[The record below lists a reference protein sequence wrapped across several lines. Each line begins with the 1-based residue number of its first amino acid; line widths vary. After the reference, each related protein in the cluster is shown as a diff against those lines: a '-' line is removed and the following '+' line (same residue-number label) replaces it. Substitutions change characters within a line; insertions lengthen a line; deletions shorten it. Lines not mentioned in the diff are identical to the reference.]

1 MSLLQ
6 FFSCHHP
13 RLTYI
18 LKDHLPFFLK
28 THSKSLRRKMF
39 EDLLTT
45 RFLHSRLGVS
55 ELFSEAGRRF
65 CSLQSDRGGHPSHR
79 LPRQSTSIP
88 PRKHHPASG
97 QQRGHPVFEQS
108 SSAGL
113 RPSSR
118 VPRSLRRAPPA
129 CSVIDKVNFVLV
141 TISQFL
147 LFG

>member
-1 MSLLQ
+1 MSPLQ

-18 LKDHLPFFLK
+18 LKDHLPFLLK

-39 EDLLTT
+39 KDLLTT

-65 CSLQSDRGGHPSHR
+65 RSLQSDREGHPSHR

-88 PRKHHPASG
+88 PRKRRPASG

-118 VPRSLRRAPPA
+118 VLWSLRRAPPA